1 MGKMKEIYMQVMHAN
16 DGIPEEMTI
25 EDIIHMQ
32 ELKIYEW
39 QEYEREK
46 RKNILLNLEDAEEIK
61 KVELT
66 EAKFKGYLREDFD
79 EREQE
84 QKRLAK
90 LYKN

>member
-46 RKNILLNLEDAEEIK
+46 QRLQYSKSENSGEIAKAAKSQGYWQEELRQGQTRRTK
-61 KVELT
+61 K
-66 EAKFKGYLREDFD
+66 D
-79 EREQE
+79 
-84 QKRLAK
+84 
-90 LYKN
+90 